1 MHDEAAGVIHTKPTW
16 TKYEALSSKGKSSTD
31 TQRAE
36 GHTRRI
42 MEQLGSMAFVQ
53 EFQALSSRLRDPD
66 EVCMSRDSGA
76 GASRAGPYIFSVVP
90 RRVFHGPAEPLIS
103 ALILACFNVP

>member
-53 EFQALSSRLRDPD
+53 EFQALSSMLRDPD
-66 EVCMSRDSGA
+66 EVCMSRPLGIVGLVPA
-76 GASRAGPYIFSVVP
+76 GQVHISSAWYHGVFFTVLRSR
-90 RRVFHGPAEPLIS
+90 
-103 ALILACFNVP
+103 